1 MCRRVTEDAMTDQRV
16 VLSEKRGA
24 VFYITLNRPHV
35 LNAMNLE
42 MEKALVE
49 SIQTFRDDDE
59 LLVAI
64 LTGAG
69 GRAFSAGMDLKEVA
83 RDDSDGRGRGQDE
96 IRRFADLEIWKPI
109 IAAVDGYCVAGG
121 FEIALQCDIRIAT
134 SQSTFGL
141 PEPRWNLMANYFGC
155 HNLSRMIPLGE
166 AMYIQLTG
174 NRIGSQEALRCGLVH
189 SVHPDRDAL
198 MKEADAIADS
208 ITLCSPLAVQAIK
221 QVVTKA
227 RSLPVEEAYKMG
239 IPMLRRLMEMEDGTE
254 GPKAFAE
261 KRRPVWKMR

>member
-1 MCRRVTEDAMTDQRV
+1 MTDQRV
-16 VLSEKRGA
+16 VLSEKKGA
-24 VFYITLNRPHV
+24 VFYITLNRPEV

-42 MEKALVE
+42 TERALMESLRR
-49 SIQTFRDDDE
+49 FRDDDE
-59 LLVAI
+59 LLVAV

-83 RDDSDGRGRGQDE
+83 RCNSEGQGPRQDE
-96 IRRFADLEIWKPI
+96 IRRFAELEIWKPI

-174 NRIGSQEALRCGLVH
+174 NRIGSQEALRCGLLH

-208 ITLCSPLAVQAIK
+208 ITLCSPLAIQAIK
-221 QVVTKA
+221 QLVMNG
-227 RSLPVEEAYKMG
+227 RSRPVEESYKMG
-239 IPMLRRLMEMEDGTE
+239 EPMSRRLMDMEDGTE
-254 GPKAFAE
+254 GPKSFAE

>member
-1 MCRRVTEDAMTDQRV
+1 MTGQPV
-16 VLSEKRGA
+16 VLTEKKGG
-24 VFYITLNRPHV
+24 VFYITLNRPKV
-35 LNAMNLE
+35 LNALNLE
-42 MEKALVE
+42 MERALVE
-49 SIQTFRDDDE
+49 SLRTFRDDKE

-64 LTGAG
+64 MTGAG
-69 GRAFSAGMDLKEVA
+69 GRAFSAGMDLKETA
-83 RDDSDGRGRGQDE
+83 RNDSEGQGPRQDE
-96 IRRFADLEIWKPI
+96 IRRFADLEVWKPI
-109 IAAVDGYCVAGG
+109 IAAIDGHCVAGG

-141 PEPRWNLMANYFGC
+141 PEPRWNMIANYFGC

-189 SVHPDRDAL
+189 SVHPDRTSL
-198 MKEADAIADS
+198 MKEAEAIADS
-208 ITLCSPLAVQAIK
+208 ITLCSPLAIQAIK

-227 RSLPVEEAYKMG
+227 RGLPVEEAYKMG
-239 IPMLRRLMEMEDGTE
+239 EPMLRRLMEMEDGIE

-261 KRRPVWKMR
+261 KRRPVWKMK